1 MKYLLPILLLSIGFV
16 SCERD
21 EDPNRISV
29 SDLYKD
35 FKVMESLDSEGLDNI
50 DFKQNTFFTAE
61 FNKPIIW
68 ELTITGNKSG
78 AQKTISGFSKELNE
92 VNAVWDGSTTN
103 LPMFKSGDTCSV
115 ELNFPAEDT
124 TLVLDRSIIIE
135 KEKEDGKFF
144 EEFDNTELDKG
155 VIIADFENGNKYRE
169 NWDWF
174 FQSGVNF
181 FNLKSTKNAAQGK
194 YYYKMF
200 GECDWDWLVGMIHI
214 PDTGDISNVPG
225 TNKEYKPFGLSSDP
239 ENLYFNVLLNVREE
253 NAVLLINFK
262 EDDNMDGVYDA
273 DNEDEY
279 TIWLE
284 GLEPGWQ
291 LISRKYS
298 DLTAGGENES
308 TPKGNGMRN
317 PESLK
322 IIDVLLLANPTS
334 GPTRVDMDYM
344 IFTED
349 EPLKP

>member
-35 FKVMESLDSEGLDNI
+35 FKVMESLDSEGLDSI
-50 DFKQNTFFTAE
+50 DFEQKQNTFFTAE

-68 ELTITGNKSG
+68 ELSVTGDKSG
-78 AQKTISGFSKELNE
+78 AQKNISGFSNELNE
-92 VNAVWDGSTTN
+92 VNAVWDGSTTKF
-103 LPMFKSGDTCSV
+103 PMFKSGESCSV

-124 TLVLDRSIIIE
+124 TLVLDKSITIE
-135 KEKEDGKFF
+135 KAKVDE
-144 EEFDNTELDKG
+144 G
-155 VIIADFENGNKYRE
+155 VIIADFENGNKYRDD
-169 NWDWF
+169 WDWF
-174 FQSGVNF
+174 FQSGVSF